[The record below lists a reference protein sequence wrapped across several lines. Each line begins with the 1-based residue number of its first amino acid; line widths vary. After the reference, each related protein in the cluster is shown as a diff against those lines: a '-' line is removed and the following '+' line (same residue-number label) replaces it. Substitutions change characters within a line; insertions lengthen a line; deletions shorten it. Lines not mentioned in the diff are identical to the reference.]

1 MLKIGLTGG
10 IASGKS
16 EAARF
21 FSGLGAAVID
31 TDELARE
38 VVKPG
43 SPGLKEVTE
52 AFGKRLLE
60 EDGSLDRRA
69 LRRIIFSDPAARRR
83 LEAITHPRIIALLH
97 ERLATLSG
105 EPYVIV
111 EIPLLIESGLA
122 GELDRILVVDA
133 PEKTRIERLT
143 RRDGTSVDDARMA
156 LKAQVDR
163 PARLSQADD
172 VITND
177 GSLEKLRNE
186 VLVLHERYLI
196 MAGQHSRGC

>member
-21 FSGLGAAVID
+21 FSGLGTAVID

-38 VVKPG
+38 VLKPG
-43 SPGLKEVTE
+43 SPGLRDVTE
-52 AFGKRLLE
+52 AFGKRLLK

-69 LRRIIFSDPAARRR
+69 LRRIIFSDPAARQR

-122 GELDRILVVDA
+122 RELDRILVVDT
-133 PEKTRIERLT
+133 PEENQIERLT
-143 RRDGTSVDDARMA
+143 RRDRTSVDDARMA
-156 LKAQVDR
+156 LKAQIDR

-186 VLVLHERYLI
+186 VLVLHERYLN
-196 MAGQHSRGC
+196 MAGRHSRGC